1 MSTTHI
7 PHVPGQK
14 KVPLRTK
21 VTWGFGG
28 LADNFMFNT
37 LTALGTLVY
46 VTHFN
51 FSAELAGLALAMPRL
66 VDAFTDPWI
75 GNYSDNL
82 QSKYGRRRPL
92 MFIGVILCALL
103 LPLLWTP
110 IGLDTV
116 GNPWH
121 SNIPFWYVVT
131 IGSLFA
137 VAYTLFV
144 VPYTAL
150 GFELTPDYDERTRV
164 LRWRMF
170 IGLAGSLAA
179 GWLFKLA
186 AADLFPDVGVGAFW
200 VTVGVAGIVLVS
212 GLIPTFGCKEELAI
226 EAQEPIKLFKAIKY
240 TMTNKPFFILFVSYV
255 MIIVALFSAQS
266 IAPLIMLDFVFQGS
280 TNELGTFTGLLTTM
294 AVALSYL
301 SIYFIGYLSVRFN
314 KRTAMIIGLI
324 FIATGNA
331 LNFWAMDPRWTWA
344 MFVVGAIAFIG
355 MQGCWLMIDSMVAD
369 VCDDDELKTGRRRE
383 GMFSSVKG
391 FALKAGQG
399 LTFGV
404 GGYMATAT
412 GYNPLQIEAGG
423 LNTDIAVRM
432 KALLIGFQTI
442 GLIIAIALM
451 WFYPISRKRAEA
463 TQRLLGERARNSDE
477 SA

>member
-7 PHVPGQK
+7 PHIPGQK
-14 KVPLRTK
+14 KVPLRTQI
-21 VTWGFGG
+21 TWGFGG

-37 LTALGTLVY
+37 LIALGTLVY

-164 LRWRMF
+164 LRWRML
-170 IGLAGSLAA
+170 IGLAGSLTAA
-179 GWLFKLA
+179 WLFKLA
-186 AADLFPDVGVGAFW
+186 ANDLFPDLGAGAFW
-200 VTVGVAGIVLVS
+200 VTIGVAGIVLVS
-212 GLIPTFGCKEELAI
+212 GLTPTFGCKEELAI
-226 EAQEPIKLFKAIKY
+226 EQQEPIKLFEAIKY

-280 TNELGTFTGLLTTM
+280 TQALGTFTGLFGTM

-301 SIYFIGYLSVRFN
+301 SIYFIGHLSVRFN
-314 KRTAMIIGLI
+314 KRIAMIIGLT
-324 FIATGNA
+324 FVATGNA

-344 MFVVGAIAFIG
+344 MFAVGAIAFTG
-355 MQGCWLMIDSMVAD
+355 MQGCWLMTDTMLAD
-369 VCDDDELKTGRRRE
+369 ICDDDELKTGRRRE

-399 LTFGV
+399 LTFGI
-404 GGYMATAT
+404 GGYMATAA
-412 GYNPLQIEAGG
+412 GYDPLQIEAGG
-423 LNTDIAVRM
+423 LDTEIAVRM

-451 WFYPISRKRAEA
+451 WFYPISRKRAEE
-463 TQRLLGERARNSDE
+463 TQRLLEAKARESDE